1 MSFGQLC
8 DDFECI
14 SSPAVEA
21 TARQLARDILDMKE
35 GNRAV
40 GTFSLSVKYK
50 VNVEKFLRIVF
61 YLLEDCIKDVFPLI
75 MWKMFFFSFVC

>member
-40 GTFSLSVKYK
+40 GTFAISVKYK
-50 VNVEKFLRIVF
+50 VTVEKFLRIVF
-61 YLLEDCIKDVFPLI
+61 HLLEDCIKDVFLRTCGR
-75 MWKMFFFSFVC
+75 FSRLFTG

>member
-35 GNRAV
+35 GNRMV
-40 GTFSLSVKYK
+40 GTFAISVKYK
-50 VNVEKFLRIVF
+50 VLRIVF
-61 YLLEDCIKDVFPLI
+61 YLLEDCIKDVFPSI
-75 MWKMFFFSFVC
+75 T